1 LQKAGAHP
9 TRAGLDER
17 LAKINSFDASGLIS
31 PQNVAEKI
39 PGQCWLAAQFEN
51 GTWHRVKPDPKSGF
65 VCDPKGFYPARY
77 KGVSR

>member
-77 KGVSR
+77 KGV